1 MPSSKKTS
9 RKTKNSHSLIEYAK
23 KLKELNKFDIE
34 FEGNVASI
42 IENPRQWAELF
53 AEKVVVE
60 NIPRYM
66 NAKGLGKEFADEIR
80 NKD

>member
-1 MPSSKKTS
+1 M
-9 RKTKNSHSLIEYAK
+9 IEYAK

-66 NAKGLGKEFADEIR
+66 NAKELGKEFADEIK

>member
-9 RKTKNSHSLIEYAK
+9 RKTKNSQSLIEYAK
-23 KLKELNKFDIE
+23 KLKSLNKFDIE
-34 FEGNVASI
+34 FEGNVSSI
-42 IENPRQWAELF
+42 IENPREWAELF

-66 NAKGLGKEFADEIR
+66 NAKELGKEFADEIKG
-80 NKD
+80 NK

>member
-9 RKTKNSHSLIEYAK
+9 RKTKNSRSLIEYAK
-23 KLKELNKFDIE
+23 KLKSLNKFDIE
-34 FEGNVASI
+34 LEGNVASI
-42 IENPRQWAELF
+42 IENQREWAEILE
-53 AEKVVVE
+53 EKVVVE

-66 NAKGLGKEFADEIR
+66 NAKELGKEFADEIR

>member
-1 MPSSKKTS
+1 M
-9 RKTKNSHSLIEYAK
+9 IEYAK

-66 NAKGLGKEFADEIR
+66 NAKEMGKEFADEIKD
-80 NKD
+80 NK

>member
-1 MPSSKKTS
+1 M
-9 RKTKNSHSLIEYAK
+9 IEYAK
-23 KLKELNKFDIE
+23 KLKNLNKFDIE

-42 IENPRQWAELF
+42 IENPREWAELF

-66 NAKGLGKEFADEIR
+66 NAKELGREFADDIK
-80 NKD
+80 NND

>member
-1 MPSSKKTS
+1 M
-9 RKTKNSHSLIEYAK
+9 IEYAK

-34 FEGNVASI
+34 FEGNVQKI
-42 IENPRQWAELF
+42 IENPREWAELF

-66 NAKGLGKEFADEIR
+66 TAKELGKEFADEIK
-80 NKD
+80 NKK

>member
-66 NAKGLGKEFADEIR
+66 NAKELGKEFADEIR
-80 NKD
+80 NRN